1 LYILI
6 CVIITYIQ
14 IEIGILMFD
23 KLIESLAANP
33 CYLAIVSAMIISYF
47 IIRTNNKHL
56 QEMEKLRISQYSEGV
71 E

>member
-1 LYILI
+1 
-6 CVIITYIQ
+6 
-14 IEIGILMFD
+14 MFD